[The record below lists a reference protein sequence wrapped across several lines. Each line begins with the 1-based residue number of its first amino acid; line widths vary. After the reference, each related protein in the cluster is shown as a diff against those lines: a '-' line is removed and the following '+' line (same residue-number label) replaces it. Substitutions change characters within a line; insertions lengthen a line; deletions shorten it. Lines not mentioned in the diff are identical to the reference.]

1 MRLWFGYGSE
11 HSMNLVMI
19 GQFKSTGDA
28 ESAKQALDDLTREV
42 QADADAGN
50 ITVGE
55 PADRFSDRMLSV
67 LSQVSVYDVRPAEL
81 EQFCYDVSIS
91 LDGDKIVLRTDESD
105 VSAFLKVLLDRSA
118 RVEVFSAHDY
128 PEARP

>member
-28 ESAKQALDDLTREV
+28 ESAKQALDDLMREV

-67 LSQVSVYDVRPAEL
+67 LSQVSVWGYSSD
-81 EQFCYDVSIS
+81 
-91 LDGDKIVLRTDESD
+91 RT
-105 VSAFLKVLLDRSA
+105 KMSA
-118 RVEVFSAHDY
+118 RGRVQTGGRRALPEVPRRVSVVVRD
-128 PEARP
+128 